1 MKTQDFDFDLPESL
15 IAKEPVEP
23 RDHSR
28 LLVVRKASQEISHH
42 HFFDLPELLLPS
54 DVLVRNTSRV
64 IPARLPATLSTGSKA
79 EIFLLRPLQADDL
92 TQWECLF
99 KPGKKVKALLE
110 VALKDGTTAKVK
122 PNATHWTVELSP
134 SGDFWS
140 WLDRV
145 GEPPLPPYIKREITE
160 KDKDRYQTVY
170 SQESG
175 SVAAPTAGL
184 HFTPE
189 LFEKLRTQGNQIAD
203 IVLHVGYGTF
213 SPIRVESLEDHQMH
227 EEFFMV
233 PEYTQKTLA
242 AAKKTGQRVIAV
254 GTTSL
259 RTLESYGELG
269 ASGLTR
275 LFLRPGSKLQ
285 ETTGLITNF
294 HLPRSSLF
302 VLVCAILGTEL
313 AQRAYQEAIQEKYRF
328 YSYGDAMLIL
338 P

>member
-1 MKTQDFDFDLPESL
+1 
-15 IAKEPVEP
+15 VEP

-28 LLVVRKASQEISHH
+28 LLVVRQASGEISHH
-42 HFFDLPELLLPS
+42 YFFDLPQILLPS
-54 DVLVRNTSRV
+54 DLLVRNTSRV
-64 IPARLPATLSTGSKA
+64 IPARLPAKLANGSKV
-79 EIFLLRPLQADDL
+79 EIFLLRPLHSS
-92 TQWECLF
+92 TYSHWECLF
-99 KPGKKVKALLE
+99 KPGRKVKDLLQ
-110 VALKDGTTAKVK
+110 VVLKDGSLAEVK
-122 PNATHWTVELSP
+122 PASPHWTVKLVSQ
-134 SGDFWS
+134 GDFWE
-140 WLDRV
+140 WLDKV
-145 GEPPLPPYIKREITE
+145 GEPPLPPYIKRETKKE
-160 KDKDRYQTVY
+160 DRERYQTVY
-170 SQESG
+170 SEVSG

-189 LFEKLRTQGNQIAD
+189 LFKKLRSQGNSIAD

-213 SPIRVESLEDHQMH
+213 SPIRTESLEDHQMH
-227 EEFFMV
+227 EEFFIV
-233 PEYTQKTLA
+233 PQSTQKSLQE
-242 AAKKTGQRVIAV
+242 AKKAGQRVIAV

-275 LFLRPGSKLQ
+275 LFLRPGSKLK

-302 VLVCAILGTEL
+302 VLVCSILGIEL
-313 AQRAYQEAIQEKYRF
+313 AKKAYEQAIQYKYRF